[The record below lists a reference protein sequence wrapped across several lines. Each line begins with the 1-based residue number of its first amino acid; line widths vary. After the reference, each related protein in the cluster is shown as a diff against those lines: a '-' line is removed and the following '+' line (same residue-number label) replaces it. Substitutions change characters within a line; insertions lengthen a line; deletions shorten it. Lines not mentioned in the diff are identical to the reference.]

1 MSVAVALDGA
11 RSQLREL
18 PDELSFVE
26 PPPGMA
32 TLTRFDLT
40 ALDETGFLF
49 ALRSLEMPG
58 VRLFVIPPQAYF
70 QGYAPAVSTSVRTA
84 LGMDATTQ
92 PVMLAVVHPGG
103 EEPTTA
109 NLLAP
114 IVVNPVTGAAAQVVL
129 DGDEWP
135 LRAPLGAETEAA

>member
-1 MSVAVALDGA
+1 MSVAIALDGA

-18 PDELSFVE
+18 PDVLTFIE

-32 TLTRFDLT
+32 QLTRFDLD
-40 ALDETGFLF
+40 ALDDAGFLF
-49 ALRSLEMPG
+49 ALRSLESPG

-70 QGYAPAVSTSVRTA
+70 PAYAPLVSDQVREA
-84 LGMDATTQ
+84 LGMVEASQ
-92 PVMLAVVHPGG
+92 PVMLAVVTPGEG
-103 EEPTTA
+103 EPTTV

-114 IVVNPVTGAAAQVVL
+114 IVVDPVTGNAAQVVL

-135 LRAPLGAETEAA
+135 LRAPLGQEDAAA

>member
-1 MSVAVALDGA
+1 MSVAVALDGD

-18 PDELSFVE
+18 PDELTFVE

-40 ALDETGFLF
+40 ALDESGFLF
-49 ALRSLEMPG
+49 ALRSLELAG

-70 QGYAPAVSTSVRTA
+70 AGYAPEVSATVRTA
-84 LGMDATTQ
+84 LGLDETTQ

-103 EEPTTA
+103 DEPTTA

-114 IVVNPVTGAAAQVVL
+114 IVVNPLTGAAAQVVL

-135 LRAPLGAETEAA
+135 LRAPLGMGTDEA

>member
-18 PDELSFVE
+18 PDELVFVE
-26 PPPGMA
+26 SPPGMA

-49 ALRSLEMPG
+49 ALRSLELAG

-70 QGYAPAVSTSVRTA
+70 TDYAPELSASVRSA
-84 LGMDATTQ
+84 LGLDATTQ
-92 PVMLAVVHPGG
+92 AVMLAVVHPGRD
-103 EEPTTA
+103 EPTTV

-135 LRAPLGAETEAA
+135 LRAPLGMGSEAA

>member
-18 PDELSFVE
+18 PDELTFVE

-49 ALRSLEMPG
+49 ALRSLELAG

-70 QGYAPAVSTSVRTA
+70 EGYAPEVSATVRTA
-84 LGMDATTQ
+84 LGLDATTQ

-103 EEPTTA
+103 DEPTTA

-135 LRAPLGAETEAA
+135 LRAPLGMGSDEA

>member
-18 PDELSFVE
+18 PDELVFVE

-40 ALDETGFLF
+40 ALDESGFLF
-49 ALRSLEMPG
+49 ALRSLELAG

-70 QGYAPAVSTSVRTA
+70 EGYAPEVSASVRTA
-84 LGMDATTQ
+84 LGLDATTQ

-103 EEPTTA
+103 DEATTA

-114 IVVNPVTGAAAQVVL
+114 IVVNPLTGAAAQVVL

-135 LRAPLGAETEAA
+135 LRAPLGKGTDEA

>member
-1 MSVAVALDGA
+1 MSVAVALDGS

-18 PDELSFVE
+18 PEVLTFVE

-32 TLTRFDLT
+32 LLTRFDLVP
-40 ALDETGFLF
+40 LDEAGFLF
-49 ALRSLEMPG
+49 ALRSLEATG

-70 QGYAPAVSTSVRTA
+70 AGYEPEVSASVREA
-84 LGMDATTQ
+84 LGMSGDAQ
-92 PVMLAVVHPGG
+92 PVMLAVVHPSEG
-103 EEPTTA
+103 EDTTV

-114 IVVNPVTGAAAQVVL
+114 IVVDPATGAAAQVVL

-135 LRAPLGAETEAA
+135 LRAPLGGQAAA

>member
-11 RSQLREL
+11 RSELREL

-26 PPPGMA
+26 SPPGMA
-32 TLTRFDLT
+32 GLTRFDLS
-40 ALDETGFLF
+40 ALDESGFLF
-49 ALRSLEMPG
+49 ALRSLEQPG

-70 QGYAPAVSTSVRTA
+70 ADYAPEVSATVRTA
-84 LGMDATTQ
+84 LDLGPDTQ
-92 PVMLAVVHPGG
+92 PVMLAVVHPAHD
-103 EEPTTA
+103 EPTTA

-114 IVVNPVTGAAAQVVL
+114 IVVNPLTGAAAQVVL

-135 LRAPLGAETEAA
+135 LRAPLGTGAADA

>member
-18 PDELSFVE
+18 PEVLTFVE

-32 TLTRFDLT
+32 TLTRFDLVP
-40 ALDETGFLF
+40 LDESGFLF
-49 ALRSLEMPG
+49 ALRSLEQPG
-58 VRLFVIPPQAYF
+58 VRLFVIPPAAYF
-70 QGYAPAVSTSVRTA
+70 PDYAPQASASVREA
-84 LGMDATTQ
+84 LGLLDAVT
-92 PVMLAVVHPGG
+92 PVLLAVVHPGNG
-103 EEPTTA
+103 EPTTA

-114 IVVNPVTGAAAQVVL
+114 IVVDPMTGAAVQVVL

-135 LRAPLGAETEAA
+135 LRAPLGSDEAAA